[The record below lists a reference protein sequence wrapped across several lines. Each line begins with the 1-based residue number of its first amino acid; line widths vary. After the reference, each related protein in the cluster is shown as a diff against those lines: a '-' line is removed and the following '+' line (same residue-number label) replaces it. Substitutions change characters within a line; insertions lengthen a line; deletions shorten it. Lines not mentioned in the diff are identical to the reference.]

1 MFCAFVKF
9 IYTENSY
16 KNPEGRTSGNPRN
29 LPKTAPV
36 LSDIFIYNNF

>member
-9 IYTENSY
+9 IYTEYFMDSF

-29 LPKTAPV
+29 LPKTA
-36 LSDIFIYNNF
+36 LSC